1 MQTTPVTRD
10 RLRSSVIA
18 VPPLARDA
26 NLRYAAE
33 PNQALIRHI
42 EAGGVDMLLY
52 GGNANFY
59 HLSLREYGNILE
71 QLAAAAGDD
80 TLVIP
85 SVGPAFGTMM
95 DQAEVLAGMEFPTVM
110 VLPQQG
116 LTTPTGVADGI
127 RRFVD
132 RFGKPV
138 VVYLKHDGYL
148 EPADVA
154 ALVAEGRVSWIKYA
168 VVRDDAR
175 QDPLLEELVRQVDP
189 GLMVSGMGEQ
199 PAIVHW
205 REFQLA
211 GFTSG
216 CVCVRPDLSTA
227 MLRALQASDWPE
239 AERLRT
245 LFEPLEDLRNGINPI
260 RVLHSAVALAGLADT
275 GPALP
280 LLSDLEPEHVET
292 VRHAALEL
300 LRSGS

>member
-1 MQTTPVTRD
+1 MQTTPVTRE

-26 NLRYAAE
+26 DLRYAAE

-42 EAGGVDMLLY
+42 EAGGVDILLY

-59 HLSLREYGNILE
+59 HVSLREYGAILE
-71 QLAAAAGDD
+71 QLAAAAAAG

-95 DQAEVLAGMEFPTVM
+95 DQAEVLAALEFPTVM

-116 LTTPTGVADGI
+116 LTTSAGVADGI

-132 RFGKPV
+132 SFGRPV

-148 EPADVA
+148 APADVA
-154 ALVAEGRVSWIKYA
+154 ALVDEGRVSWIKYA
-168 VVRDDAR
+168 VVRDDTR
-175 QDPLLEELVRQVDP
+175 EDPLLRELVQVVDP
-189 GLMVSGMGEQ
+189 ALMVSGMGEQ
-199 PAIVHW
+199 PAVVHW
-205 REFQLA
+205 REFKLA

-216 CVCVRPDLSTA
+216 CVCVRPDLSAA
-227 MLRALQASDWPE
+227 MLAALEAGDWDE
-239 AERLRT
+239 AERLRRV
-245 LFEPLEDLRNGINPI
+245 FEPLEDLRNAINPI

-280 LLSDLEPEHVET
+280 LLSDLEPEHVGA
-292 VRHAALEL
+292 VRQAAQEL
-300 LRSGS
+300 LAL